1 MLRWYNDP
9 SLKHARMSLH
19 DCSGS
24 RRRQQ
29 KKEAK
34 CPATHMNSFHPSLF
48 ALLASHGAV
57 AEKKT
62 DIKGDKH
69 AQAKAMRRRKSSS
82 LQKRGEGG
90 EEMERKG
97 RREGEREGGG
107 RIERHGE
114 RIPSQIGLGQFVVTK
129 KKKRQAFLGA
139 ATGND
144 VWQAHPHC
152 WLLFIRRHT
161 TARTQTHTSQTD
173 THVTSPDLYA
183 FCNHAQVENGRK
195 KILFFFLKRGK
206 HFRKIMKY
214 GVAPPPRN
222 PDQTEISASQC
233 HQRSS
238 NRALQ
243 RTRTHSHTHT
253 RHRRRTRSHEDKLTF
268 TPHQ

>member
-1 MLRWYNDP
+1 MLRWYNDS

-82 LQKRGEGG
+82 LRKRGEGG

-107 RIERHGE
+107 RTERHGE

-129 KKKRQAFLGA
+129 KKKEKGKRFLARQQETMFG
-139 ATGND
+139 
-144 VWQAHPHC
+144 
-152 WLLFIRRHT
+152 RRIHT
-161 TARTQTHTSQTD
+161 AGYCSYTD
-173 THVTSPDLYA
+173 TQP
-183 FCNHAQVENGRK
+183 HARE
-195 KILFFFLKRGK
+195 
-206 HFRKIMKY
+206 H
-214 GVAPPPRN
+214 
-222 PDQTEISASQC
+222 
-233 HQRSS
+233 
-238 NRALQ
+238 
-243 RTRTHSHTHT
+243 
-253 RHRRRTRSHEDKLTF
+253 
-268 TPHQ
+268 TPHKQMRT

>member
-1 MLRWYNDP
+1 MLRWYNDS

-48 ALLASHGAV
+48 ALLASHSAV

-82 LQKRGEGG
+82 LRKRGEGG

-129 KKKRQAFLGA
+129 KKKKASVSWRGNRKRCLAGA
-139 ATGND
+139 ST
-144 VWQAHPHC
+144 
-152 WLLFIRRHT
+152 LLAIVHT
-161 TARTQTHTSQTD
+161 PTH
-173 THVTSPDLYA
+173 
-183 FCNHAQVENGRK
+183 N
-195 KILFFFLKRGK
+195 
-206 HFRKIMKY
+206 
-214 GVAPPPRN
+214 
-222 PDQTEISASQC
+222 
-233 HQRSS
+233 
-238 NRALQ
+238 
-243 RTRTHSHTHT
+243 RTHANTH
-253 RHRRRTRSHEDKLTF
+253 LTNRYARNKPRF
-268 TPHQ
+268 VGFL